1 MLKSRGDDK
10 LLERGCRKT
19 QLGTNVNLEM
29 DLLPV
34 QLVLRESSFPLTH
47 CHLKIENSQLSP
59 FSIFCL

>member
-19 QLGTNVNLEM
+19 QLGTNVNLEV

-34 QLVLRESSFPLTH
+34 QLVLRESCLPLTH
-47 CHLKIENSQLSP
+47 YNLKIENSQLSP
-59 FSIFCL
+59 ISIF